1 MQLTHDGQI
10 DIAVGKSR
18 KETNWRNKE
27 LLWSELLDKLSVTHR
42 TAETYQEYLAAKKT
56 RQDEIKDIGGFVG
69 GSLSGGRRKA
79 GSVTTRQLLT
89 LDMDFC
95 KSNPWDD
102 FTMLY
107 HNAACVYSTHKHAPD
122 APRLRLVIPLSR
134 PVFADEYEAIGR
146 KIAGMLDIE
155 LFDPT
160 TFQAER
166 LMYWPST
173 SKDAEFFFQYQ
184 DGPWLDADA
193 VLAQYTDW
201 RDTAQWPVSI
211 KVDKLMQ
218 RSIAKQGD
226 PLEKPGIV
234 GAFCRTYSISEV
246 IETYLSDVYEPCDQ
260 EGRYTFSQ
268 GSTAGGLVVYD
279 DKYAYSHHGTDPATG
294 KLCNAFDLVRVHKFG
309 LKDEDTKDD
318 TPSNKLPSYVAMCEF
333 ATKDKLVRQQIGAE
347 RVEQA
352 KHDFDLDLPE
362 GITTADQDWMQE
374 LEADR
379 KGNLTSSHAN
389 IKLILENDPLL
400 KGVFGFDEFQQRK
413 VLLRN
418 LPWRRIDEGSKYL
431 RDEDEQNL
439 IIYLSNTYNILN
451 RANTKEVL
459 DTHIYAN
466 AYHPVRN
473 YLNGLVWDKRSRV
486 DSFFIDYLGAEDTP
500 YIRAVT
506 RKALCAAVA
515 RVFVPGIKFDYVLTL
530 VGPEGIMKSTS
541 FSKLG
546 KEWFSDSFSF
556 SMLHSKEAY
565 EQLQGAWLIEIPE
578 LSGMRKAEV
587 EGAKH
592 FLSKRQD
599 SYRQAYA
606 RNLTTIKRQCVFFGT
621 TNNWSFLREAN
632 GNRRFWPVVTHVT
645 KPVKDIISDLDD
657 LEIDQIWAEAKHLWR
672 AGEPLFLS
680 KDIEAMAKEAQQT
693 HTEKDDRAGAVLRYL
708 DMMLPA
714 NWETMSVFERRA
726 YIQDDSELK
735 AQGVEP
741 RMRVSV
747 AEIWCEVLGGQMK
760 EMTTQNTKWLH
771 QLLQDHKEWE
781 RGGRINLGSY
791 GKQTV
796 YERTDVDT
804 LIGKSKG

>member
-1 MQLTHDGQI
+1 MQLHYDGSL

-27 LLWSELLDKLSVTHR
+27 MLWSDLLDKLSITHR
-42 TAETYQEYLAAKKT
+42 TTETYAEYLAAKKP

-69 GSLSGGRRKA
+69 GSLSGGRRKSGA
-79 GSVTTRQLLT
+79 VTTRQLLT

-102 FTMLY
+102 FTLLY
-107 HNAACVYSTHKHAPD
+107 HNAACVYSTHKHSPD

-146 KIAGMLDIE
+146 RIAGMVDIE

-160 TFQAER
+160 TFQPER

-173 SKDAEFFFQYQ
+173 AKDAEFFFEYQ

-193 VLAQYTDW
+193 VLGEYADW
-201 RDTAQWPVSI
+201 RDTSLWPVSS

-218 RSIAKQGD
+218 RSIQKQGD

-234 GAFCRTYSISEV
+234 GAFCRTYTISEV
-246 IETYLSDVYEPCDQ
+246 IDTYLSDVYEACDQ
-260 EGRYTFSQ
+260 EGRYTYIH
-268 GSTAGGLVVYD
+268 GSTAAGLVVYD

-309 LKDEDTKDD
+309 LKDEDSKDD

-333 ATKDKLVRQQIGAE
+333 ATKDKHVRQQIGIE

-352 KHDFDLDLPE
+352 KADFDLELPE

-389 IKLILENDPLL
+389 MKLILENDPLL

-418 LPWRRIDEGSKYL
+418 LPWRRVDEGSKYL

-439 IIYLSNTYNILN
+439 VIYLSNTYNILN
-451 RANTKEVL
+451 RANMKEVL

-466 AYHPVRN
+466 AFHPVRN
-473 YLNGLVWDKRSRV
+473 YLNGLVWDKQSRV
-486 DSFFIDYLGAEDTP
+486 DRFFIDYLGAEDTP

-546 KEWFSDSFSF
+546 KDWFSDSFSF

-621 TNNWSFLREAN
+621 TNNWNFLREAN

-645 KPVKDIISDLDD
+645 QPYKDIIKDLDD

-680 KDIEAMAKEAQQT
+680 KDIEAMAKEAQQA

-708 DMMLPA
+708 DMLLPD
-714 NWETMSVFERRA
+714 NWDNMSVFERRA

-735 AQGVEP
+735 AVGVNP

-781 RGGRINLGSY
+781 RMNSKGYVGSY
-791 GKQTV
+791 GKQTL
-796 YERTDVDT
+796 YQRLEAFGQT
-804 LIGKSKG
+804 KA